1 MSRFYSIKTIASKHC
16 TDQKKI
22 FVRRFTLKESVLK
35 IYWAIILIGKHFTQ
49 SRLDK
54 QDGSPLLA
62 NHYP

>member
-35 IYWAIILIGKHFTQ
+35 IYLAIILIGKHFTQ
-49 SRLDK
+49 S
-54 QDGSPLLA
+54 
-62 NHYP
+62 